1 MNKKTSTALIIG
13 IALILTFTACNRSKG
28 NTADTSQSATPE
40 ADFTFEDGNITAYN
54 GRDTEVVIPSKIGG
68 QEVTYIGYGAFAGH
82 ELTSVSIPPSVTDIA
97 GHVFMGTLTSITIGA
112 DVNLGTNEGEYGMHY
127 AFSEDTDFD
136 IYYNRGG
143 CQAGTYTLNNGK
155 WTNEKAEA
163 YILAAQENERA
174 WTWGETS
181 PKVAGDK
188 TWTTGNGDFTATL
201 SKGTLTIS
209 GTGDFKN
216 TGEGDYPW
224 KDNPNLK
231 VSRLVIGDGVTAIP
245 YYAFDDM
252 HLTSLTLP
260 SSVTKIEFGAF
271 SYNQLTSV
279 TFPENLTYIGSS
291 AFYGNRLTSITIPP
305 SVTRIDKSA
314 FIGNPLTSITIGAN
328 LHYEDWEEPFVK
340 PYDEGGRQAGTYT
353 LNNGI
358 WSLQGGTQT
367 AEALFDYFDG
377 TISNYKGNAT
387 ALVIP
392 SEYQGQIVDSISG
405 LENQGFTSITLP
417 SSVQT
422 IIGQALSGNPLG
434 SITIGAD
441 VTFGQPCFDRG
452 FEYTY
457 DEGGKQAGTYI
468 LQNGEWVK
476 Q

>member
-1 MNKKTSTALIIG
+1 MNLKTIIT
-13 IALILTFTACNRSKG
+13 LTIIVTLFATITACNRSKG
-28 NTADTSQSATPE
+28 NTAGTSQATTPE
-40 ADFTFEDGNITAYN
+40 ADFTFDDGSITAYN
-54 GRDTEVVIPSKIGG
+54 GTDTEVVIPSKIGG

-82 ELTSVSIPPSVTDIA
+82 KLTSVSIPPSVTDIR

-112 DVNLGTNEGEYGMHY
+112 DVNLGTDEGEYGMQY

-136 IYYNRGG
+136 IYYYRGG

-163 YILAAQENERA
+163 SILATQENERA
-174 WTWGETS
+174 WTWSETES
-181 PKVAGDK
+181 QVKGDK
-188 TWTTGNGDFTATL
+188 TWKTGNGVFTATL

-209 GTGDFKN
+209 GTGDFEKK
-216 TGEGDYPW
+216 GEGDYPW

-231 VSRLVIGDGVTAIP
+231 VSRVVIGDGITAIP
-245 YYAFDDM
+245 YYAFDNM
-252 HLTSLTLP
+252 HLTSITLP
-260 SSVTKIEFGAF
+260 NSVTEISFGAF
-271 SYNQLTSV
+271 SGNQLTSI

-291 AFYGNRLTSITIPP
+291 AFYGNRLTNITIPP

-314 FIGNPLTSITIGAN
+314 FLGNPLTSITIGAN

-340 PYDEGGRQAGTYT
+340 PYDAGGRQAGTYT

-358 WSLQGGTQT
+358 WSLQGGQQT
-367 AEALFDYFDG
+367 SEALFDYFDG
-377 TISNYKGNAT
+377 TLSNYKGNAT
-387 ALVIP
+387 TLVIP
-392 SEYQGQIVDSISG
+392 SEYQGQLVDSISG
-405 LENQGFTSITLP
+405 LQSIGLTSITLP
-417 SSVQT
+417 SSVHT
-422 IIGQALSGNPLG
+422 IIGEALSGNPLG

-457 DEGGKQAGTYI
+457 DAGGKQAGTYVR
-468 LQNGEWVK
+468 QNGEWVK